1 MDGWMYGWMYGWYVC
16 MCVALFDSS
25 VHLNLEFL
33 HLSTGQWGNRG
44 PVSRVW
50 IIFTDY
56 WITGFLFQSNHTLK
70 KTSPG
75 SWYEHHRAN
84 PGNSTDPYLFSS

>member
-1 MDGWMYGWMYGWYVC
+1 MHMYVCMYVCMYGWMDGWMDGWMYGWYVC

-25 VHLNLEFL
+25 VHLEFL

-56 WITGFLFQSNHTLK
+56 TGLPGTCFSNQTTL
-70 KTSPG
+70 
-75 SWYEHHRAN
+75 
-84 PGNSTDPYLFSS
+84 